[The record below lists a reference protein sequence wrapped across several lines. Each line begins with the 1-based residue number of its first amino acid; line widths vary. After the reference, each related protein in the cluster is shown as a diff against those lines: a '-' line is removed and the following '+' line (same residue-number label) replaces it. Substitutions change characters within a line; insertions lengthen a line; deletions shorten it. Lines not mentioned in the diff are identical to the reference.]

1 MMQLSRPPS
10 GTRVRLTALTAVAAA
25 SALLLSACSSSSK
38 SSASSPAASAGA
50 SSAGGTSAAATSG
63 GGSTNKSFKVCMAT
77 GGQGLDWQKGQGD
90 VARALAKQRGWGYV
104 ELSNNGDGPTANKNA
119 DVFIQDKCSAVI
131 EFNGQPSVNGVI
143 AAKLKAA
150 KIPAITYDIGQK
162 GWYFVGIDNLK
173 AGVAGGKALGE
184 IAKTKWNC
192 DPDLVL
198 SAEGKAA
205 GIVNTQRTGGMRTGL
220 KSVCPNI
227 AASKYISFESNG
239 LASVGQPAARAV
251 LAAHTSAKKILVVG
265 LNDGG
270 VLGALQAA
278 QQLNR
283 ASDIVGWGQDGSFIT
298 GKNVN
303 PHLAGSV
310 FYFLEGYA
318 VYAFTGVLD
327 KIAAGSPPPV
337 GDDTSNN
344 PTILIP
350 PCPVSAA
357 QASKIPTLTT
367 RVAKLLAAPKGTT
380 ENSLYCPKS

>member
-1 MMQLSRPPS
+1 MTNLSRPPR
-10 GTRVRLTALTAVAAA
+10 GTRARLTALTAVAAA
-25 SALLLSACSSSSK
+25 GALLLSACSSSSK
-38 SSASSPAASAGA
+38 STAS
-50 SSAGGTSAAATSG
+50 SSAGGTSASGTSAAATSSG
-63 GGSTNKSFKVCMAT
+63 TSSNKSFKVCMAT

-119 DVFIQDKCSAVI
+119 DVFVQDKCSAVI
-131 EFNGQPSVNGVI
+131 EFNGQPSVNGVL
-143 AAKLKAA
+143 AAKFKAA
-150 KIPAITYDIGQK
+150 KIPVITYDIGQK

-173 AGVAGGKALGE
+173 AGIAGGKALGE

-192 DPDLVL
+192 NPDLVL

-239 LASVGQPAARAV
+239 LASVSQPAARAV

-283 ASDIVGWGQDGSFIT
+283 ASDIIGWGQDGSFIT

-327 KIAAGSPPPV
+327 KIAAGSPPAV

-357 QASKIPTLTT
+357 QAAKIPTLTA
-367 RVAKLLAAPKGTT
+367 RVAALLNAPKGTT
-380 ENSLYCPKS
+380 ENSLFCPKS

>member
-1 MMQLSRPPS
+1 
-10 GTRVRLTALTAVAAA
+10 
-25 SALLLSACSSSSK
+25 
-38 SSASSPAASAGA
+38 
-50 SSAGGTSAAATSG
+50 
-63 GGSTNKSFKVCMAT
+63 
-77 GGQGLDWQKGQGD
+77 
-90 VARALAKQRGWGYV
+90 
-104 ELSNNGDGPTANKNA
+104 
-119 DVFIQDKCSAVI
+119 
-131 EFNGQPSVNGVI
+131 
-143 AAKLKAA
+143 
-150 KIPAITYDIGQK
+150 
-162 GWYFVGIDNLK
+162 
-173 AGVAGGKALGE
+173 
-184 IAKTKWNC
+184 
-192 DPDLVL
+192 VL

-367 RVAKLLAAPKGTT
+367 RVAKLLAAPKGTS

>member
-1 MMQLSRPPS
+1 MTHLSRPPR
-10 GTRVRLTALTAVAAA
+10 GTKARLTALTAVAAT

-38 SSASSPAASAGA
+38 SAAPTSAGT
-50 SSAGGTSAAATSG
+50 SAGGTSAAATSG
-63 GGSTNKSFKVCMAT
+63 GTTSSKSFKVCMAT

-90 VARALAKQRGWGYV
+90 VARALAKQRSWGYV

-131 EFNGQPSVNGVI
+131 EFNGQPSVNGVL
-143 AAKLKAA
+143 AAKFKAA
-150 KIPAITYDIGQK
+150 KIPVITYDIGQK

-192 DPDLVL
+192 NPDLVL

-205 GIVNTQRTGGMRTGL
+205 GIVNDQRTGGMRTGL
-220 KSVCPNI
+220 KSICPNI

-239 LASVGQPAARAV
+239 LASVSQPASRAV

-283 ASDIVGWGQDGSFIT
+283 ASDIIGWGQDGSFIT

-318 VYAFTGVLD
+318 VFAFTGVLD
-327 KIAAGSPPPV
+327 KIAAGSPPVV
-337 GDDTSNN
+337 GDNSSNN

-357 QASKIPTLTT
+357 EAAKIPTLTT
-367 RVAKLLAAPKGTT
+367 RVSKLLAAPKGTT
-380 ENSLYCPKS
+380 ENSLFCPKS